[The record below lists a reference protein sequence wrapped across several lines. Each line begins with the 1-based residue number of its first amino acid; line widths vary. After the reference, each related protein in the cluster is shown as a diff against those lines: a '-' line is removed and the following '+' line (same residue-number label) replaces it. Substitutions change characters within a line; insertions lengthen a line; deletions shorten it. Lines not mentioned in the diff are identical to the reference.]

1 MNADTHTGWYLYLNA
16 INDNSI
22 VIAVVIVIDEK
33 RPDDDT
39 GNSNDFIFLPF
50 FIWLILLFIFS
61 TKSMIDLDKISA
73 YDDAS
78 AIVL

>member
-16 INDNSI
+16 INDNNI
-22 VIAVVIVIDEK
+22 IIAVVIVIDEK

-61 TKSMIDLDKISA
+61 TKSMVDLDKISA
-73 YDDAS
+73 YDDTG